1 MPRRAASRCVRSG
14 VAPDAGLSNAQ
25 MRGRSAPAEFTHD
38 GKGVITSTVF
48 DAKIKNDIPDWWD
61 DTFPAKRDFDV
72 VVNEENGSD
81 EIRWQFE
88 HGKCTSCPLNG
99 EELVEQGGEED
110 LSVSGGCGTV
120 QFYAKSGAV
129 PDADGKYDTSD
140 YIGVV
145 DDDWLIVPESGE
157 GDGYFFIPVSVD
169 ESYLPY
175 LTMMTMMK
183 SSERN
188 SLIFMVPT

>member
-1 MPRRAASRCVRSG
+1 M
-14 VAPDAGLSNAQ
+14 
-25 MRGRSAPAEFTHD
+25 
-38 GKGVITSTVF
+38 
-48 DAKIKNDIPDWWD
+48 
-61 DTFPAKRDFDV
+61 
-72 VVNEENGSD
+72 
-81 EIRWQFE
+81 
-88 HGKCTSCPLNG
+88 
-99 EELVEQGGEED
+99 
-110 LSVSGGCGTV
+110 

-188 SLIFMVPT
+188 SLIFMVPP